1 MIRINLL
8 AGERRVAKT
17 AGRRFEIGQKITL
30 VGTLLLIITALLIGS
45 RYLSITQEQ
54 ARLASEMDAARREE
68 ARLAEVLKEVSDFE
82 ARRTLLQERVKLID
96 ELRRGQSAPVHMV
109 DQVSRA
115 LPEMTWLTT
124 MKQDGYDVTIE
135 GRCLSLTALSDFVGN
150 LESSRYFKR
159 PVEILDSAVVAGTQS
174 GAQQTPDLIRFVVR
188 GTFQMAGIE
197 TKAATA
203 TAAGARPAGRGGN

>member
-17 AGRRFEIGQKITL
+17 AGRRFDIGQKITL
-30 VGTLLLIITALLIGS
+30 VGSLLLIITALLVGS
-45 RYLSITQEQ
+45 RYLSIAQEQ
-54 ARLASEMDAARREE
+54 ARLAADIDAARREE
-68 ARLAEVLKEVSDFE
+68 TRLAQVLQEVSDLE
-82 ARRTLLQERVKLID
+82 ARRSLLQQRKALID
-96 ELRRGQSAPVHMV
+96 ELRKGQSAPVHMV
-109 DQVSRA
+109 DQISRA

-135 GRCLSLTALSDFVGN
+135 GRCLNLTSLSDFVGN

-159 PVEILDSAVVAGTQS
+159 PVEILDSAVVAGTQAA
-174 GAQQTPDLIRFVVR
+174 GQQAPDLIRFVVR

-197 TKAATA
+197 TKP
-203 TAAGARPAGRGGN
+203 AAGAKPAGRGGN